1 MGIFFKL
8 KYVGYNLGIRC
19 YQDGFDFQ
27 DFVVRQINSN
37 CNLDLLEEPFRFR
50 GDGFLRID
58 YRSESLKDPQVIVF
72 ITDFTVLIGFAQ
84 NFVSEEKIV
93 SEVKKAL
100 QEFNDAGI
108 SINYESNTKPIKDFE
123 LFRYMRATAGLF

>member
-1 MGIFFKL
+1 M
-8 KYVGYNLGIRC
+8 
-19 YQDGFDFQ
+19 
-27 DFVVRQINSN
+27 
-37 CNLDLLEEPFRFR
+37 
-50 GDGFLRID
+50 RID